1 MYSLVLK
8 TVQYLEK
15 HANDM
20 FHRRHIP
27 RKSPFFRL
35 GSSTSM
41 EDSTREVVLISTEEE
56 EDSLVKSG
64 TSFAEWDAMESVE
77 MDLR

>member
-1 MYSLVLK
+1 
-8 TVQYLEK
+8 
-15 HANDM
+15 
-20 FHRRHIP
+20 
-27 RKSPFFRL
+27 
-35 GSSTSM
+35 M